1 MILEG
6 ALVWVCASE
15 RVYIFDGG
23 GDGGGGCAKSKILV
37 ELELKCR
44 EK

>member
-1 MILEG
+1 MS
-6 ALVWVCASE
+6 VCVSE

-23 GDGGGGCAKSKILV
+23 DGGGGGCCAKSKILV